1 MDYFYLYT
9 IKFEINFIVYLYNK
23 RMSVETSTLIDIK
36 YYDLNE
42 FIVKF
47 KNREILSEKH
57 NNSAVLCNIFNLS
70 QNDIK
75 DFVEKSMTDV
85 EKSAL
90 NGLKLDYE
98 HLDDL
103 SYDDYNK
110 LIMFIQNLYYTP
122 KKEI

>member
-47 KNREILSEKH
+47 KNREILSEQH
-57 NNSAVLCNIFNLS
+57 NNSVVLGNIFNLS

-90 NGLKLDYE
+90 NDLKLDYE